1 MFLNLNLH
9 FLSSSK
15 PLYLNASLL
24 SGCYVAILKTP
35 DFQTQ
40 YISVSVLRAPAV
52 YSQTQRVTHVGGQ
65 LIS

>member
-15 PLYLNASLL
+15 LLYLNASLL
-24 SGCYVAILKTP
+24 RGRYAAILKTP
-35 DFQTQ
+35 AFQTQ

-52 YSQTQRVTHVGGQ
+52 YSQTQRDTHAGGQ